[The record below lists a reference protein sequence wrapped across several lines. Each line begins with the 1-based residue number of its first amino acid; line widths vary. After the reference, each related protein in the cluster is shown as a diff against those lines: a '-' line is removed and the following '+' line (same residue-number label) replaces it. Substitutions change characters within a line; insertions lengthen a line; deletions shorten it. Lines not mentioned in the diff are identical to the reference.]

1 MPTRGP
7 LIKRHLPLNDLPA
20 FPGLCPRQFRPYV
33 RISRCVR
40 DSNSRYFKVS
50 QEKISSLLHPPPPQL
65 YLSALYFLFACD
77 ITRGARDGFQVCAYA
92 CVCVC
97 EGDFGWRRDTRGEKK
112 FYKIYKRERVTRSC
126 RCIGLHTM
134 SPSIRGI
141 SPPLPRNIFATRLP
155 EFFPRFRARFIVRY
169 TGKVSFYRLY
179 NPRQEMRYS

>member
-1 MPTRGP
+1 MCAIQILGTLKLARRKYPRCYIHPRRSYTCPRYTFVCMRYNTRGS
-7 LIKRHLPLNDLPA
+7 RR
-20 FPGLCPRQFRPYV
+20 FP
-33 RISRCVR
+33 S
-40 DSNSRYFKVS
+40 
-50 QEKISSLLHPPPPQL
+50 
-65 YLSALYFLFACD
+65 
-77 ITRGARDGFQVCAYA
+77 
-92 CVCVC
+92 VCVC
-97 EGDFGWRRDTRGEKK
+97 EGDFGWRRDTRGGKK

-155 EFFPRFRARFIVRY
+155 EFFPRFIVRC